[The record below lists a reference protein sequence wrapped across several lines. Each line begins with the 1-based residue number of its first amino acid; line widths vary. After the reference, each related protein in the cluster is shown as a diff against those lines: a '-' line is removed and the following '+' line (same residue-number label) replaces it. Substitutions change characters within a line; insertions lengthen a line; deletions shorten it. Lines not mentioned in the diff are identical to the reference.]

1 MPRPAEWFTKAIGIL
16 DPLLSVRWSDATAQ
30 YVVDRTAVLSQDE
43 LYYLRKKEAGLWFQ
57 SQAQNLPID
66 VSTNVLHQNRI
77 KWLGIKAE
85 LESAEAGR
93 RVIFTTKE
101 LTPKT
106 YEYLCA
112 SDIRNYGGYARFADD
127 LEAEEARTEAERVR
141 VMDNKANVVH
151 GEVFDIMNF
160 LHRKKG
166 ALLDRNC
173 MDLNLMLHGKK
184 TTQDSEPIIKIAEC

>member
-1 MPRPAEWFTKAIGIL
+1 MRPPEWFVKAIGIL
-16 DPLLSVRWSDATAQ
+16 DPLLSVHWSDATAQ
-30 YVVDRTAVLSQDE
+30 FVIDRKAVLAPTE
-43 LYYLRKKEAGLWFQ
+43 LHYLRKKEAGLWFQ
-57 SQAQNLPID
+57 SQAQNLPTD
-66 VSTNVLHQNRI
+66 TSTNVLHQNRI

-127 LEAEEARTEAERVR
+127 LEAEEARAESERER
-141 VMDNKANVVH
+141 VMDNKSRAIH
-151 GEVFDIMNF
+151 GEVYDMINF

-166 ALLDRNC
+166 AYLDQNC
-173 MDLNLMLHGKK
+173 QDMKFMLHGKRA
-184 TTQDSEPIIKIAEC
+184 DPGDEPLIKLAEI